1 MYTAANIHNIATAT
15 VPDSSMDLYNGQ
27 LKAQCAINRD
37 KGLGSMK
44 FSGKLDYINTVA
56 MACFITM
63 INLHG
68 TTLPPTTAK
77 FLKDEIVSG
86 SVCL

>member
-1 MYTAANIHNIATAT
+1 
-15 VPDSSMDLYNGQ
+15 MDLYSGQ

-44 FSGKLDYINTVA
+44 FSGKPINTVT

-68 TTLPPTTAK
+68 TSLAPATAK

-86 SVCL
+86 SVFL